1 MRPSSK
7 VPLFL
12 YSSSTTLS
20 SIIHFYL
27 LISLATRASDK
38 LIAPKKMG
46 GKDRETTTTKE
57 ILEESVINN
66 KQHIVSCHTAMAQ
79 KKRFSSIPNGRIT
92 IPETKKKQNISK
104 RERENLIFIRSS
116 RVATL
121 ATDRELLRENLDR
134 RQEGETLSC

>member
-27 LISLATRASDK
+27 LISLATRVSDK

-66 KQHIVSCHTAMAQ
+66 KQHIVSCHTGMAQ
-79 KKRFSSIPNGRIT
+79 KKRFSSIPNGGIT
-92 IPETKKKQNISK
+92 IPGTKKKK
-104 RERENLIFIRSS
+104 HFEERESDIY
-116 RVATL
+116 
-121 ATDRELLRENLDR
+121 
-134 RQEGETLSC
+134 

>member
-1 MRPSSK
+1 
-7 VPLFL
+7 
-12 YSSSTTLS
+12 
-20 SIIHFYL
+20 
-27 LISLATRASDK
+27 
-38 LIAPKKMG
+38 MG

-79 KKRFSSIPNGRIT
+79 KKKILFYPQRKDYHSRDQ
-92 IPETKKKQNISK
+92 KQNK
-104 RERENLIFIRSS
+104 TFRRERENLIFIRSS

>member
-1 MRPSSK
+1 MSHGDGAK
-7 VPLFL
+7 
-12 YSSSTTLS
+12 
-20 SIIHFYL
+20 
-27 LISLATRASDK
+27 
-38 LIAPKKMG
+38 
-46 GKDRETTTTKE
+46 
-57 ILEESVINN
+57 
-66 KQHIVSCHTAMAQ
+66 

>member
-1 MRPSSK
+1 M
-7 VPLFL
+7 PLFL
-12 YSSSTTLS
+12 YSSTTTLS

-79 KKRFSSIPNGRIT
+79 KKKDSLLSPTEGLPFRGP
-92 IPETKKKQNISK
+92 KKNKTFR